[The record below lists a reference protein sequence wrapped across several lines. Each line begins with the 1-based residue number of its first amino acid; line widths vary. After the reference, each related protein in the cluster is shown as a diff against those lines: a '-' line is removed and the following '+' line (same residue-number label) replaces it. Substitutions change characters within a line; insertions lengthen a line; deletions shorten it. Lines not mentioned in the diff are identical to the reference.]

1 MAVAEEDIGHDWAG
15 LWSHSA
21 YGSHSGWILALFV
34 ASTLICGLSAA
45 ACVCGCRKTRNKHN
59 GGEELH
65 GPKGMIIK
73 TNPDESQGCVN
84 HSDGIPPINDSTVVN
99 IYPDDNTAHET
110 RPLTTAKRSLPDIP
124 VDQLKDGILGDGCKV
139 GSRSV
144 PREMDS
150 LDSNHIKCSDAEIG
164 ESGGGTHS
172 GGDTSSDLYATVED
186 TTRDAGMS
194 ALASTSFGSSGKK
207 RIAPVVPPPARPL
220 SNSGHESGNLIDQG
234 ISIKRPVDDEEEDD
248 DDDAHSRYS
257 RLNKEH
263 PYDSLKTTEEHPYA
277 QVKTSKSDH
286 GRGLYSAEM
295 NDGRVSSSAAPLPN
309 LKPQTWNECVHFKR
323 HLESNCQCFSP
334 STFAHS
340 SSIHANGI
348 EGQNPVPPP
357 RAHRRSQSGT
367 SGSCASSPPSVH
379 IPAAK
384 AISGGIS
391 ANQEL
396 PYMTPPINLDSSNPS
411 ASALNA
417 TVSSSLVSRSL
428 PNGSTPGL
436 ETGPGPFQQR
446 GSRGNFHN
454 LESQDSN
461 SYTSISVREPIAT
474 IKAQIS
480 EQQKNARLPPLRI
493 PSKSLRS
500 TDPHYASVSDDS
512 DEMYAA
518 IGDRSGS
525 SQAIYGSGS
534 ETYAQ
539 IQPQPLPAAPSAS
552 RGGSSPLPGLPSPLP
567 PSASPTPHALLPPS
581 ISPVSLTPVSPTS
594 LPCGATLG
602 SQLQPSPPPQ
612 PPSVDSLRQ
621 VAQVHSRQASSSS
634 ATSSTVNLGSPKPEK
649 RQANSPLPPP
659 PLVPTLAVPEVDDE
673 DEIKVFD
680 QPEVELRHEKLPHTP
695 QNLEEMYAKVIKK
708 NKRKSE
714 GSTLQSLP
722 MPVTGNDS
730 TRKSVG
736 SSSPSLIIAA
746 INGGG
751 PSAGRWSETDDHKLS
766 AGATAS
772 RRKSSEGSSM
782 TTSDPDLSLDVRLS
796 VALGEEAESESE
808 WGAEGEFRHTDLP
821 SAAPD
826 PSGSRSRGNI
836 PLSRSLVGTLAL
848 GTEEGDGSGYE
859 SVGSRNGEMAICR
872 ASLSG
877 KQGEDDAGY
886 EELKPRRTASS
897 QGDPGYERVKRREG
911 ASSVDDDEDDEEER
925 EGEPRYERVSARVRG
940 AVPGYETVRERS
952 SGAGEPDYEKMRG
965 EEEEPNYESVGYSG
979 SLNSGHVSNGP
990 VGDSLHNDYESL
1002 AGVSNG
1008 DEMMYDG
1015 RTSNSPMTAPPYSGI
1030 ADTSQ
1035 LDAMY
1040 AKVQKGKKNP

>member
-1 MAVAEEDIGHDWAG
+1 MAVAEEDIGQDWVG
-15 LWSHSA
+15 LWNHNG
-21 YGSHSGWILALFV
+21 YGNHTGWILALLV
-34 ASTLICGLSAA
+34 ATTLICGLSAA
-45 ACVCGCRKTRNKHN
+45 ACVCGCRKIRKKNN

-84 HSDGIPPINDSTVVN
+84 HSEGPPPSNDSTAVK
-99 IYPDDNTAHET
+99 IYPDDSTAHET

-124 VDQLKDGILGDGCKV
+124 VDQLKDGILGDGCKI

-150 LDSNHIKCSDAEIG
+150 LDSNQIKCNDPEIG

-186 TTRDAGMS
+186 TPRDGMA
-194 ALASTSFGSSGKK
+194 ALASTSFGGSGKK
-207 RIAPVVPPPARPL
+207 RMAPVMPPLTRQL
-220 SNSGHESGNLIDQG
+220 SNTGHEAGNLINKEV
-234 ISIKRPVDDEEEDD
+234 SIKGQEDDEEEDED
-248 DDDAHSRYS
+248 DDSHSRYS

-286 GRGLYSAEM
+286 GRGLYYNEINLGFAP
-295 NDGRVSSSAAPLPN
+295 SSS
-309 LKPQTWNECVHFKR
+309 VH
-323 HLESNCQCFSP
+323 
-334 STFAHS
+334 AD
-340 SSIHANGI
+340 GI
-348 EGQNPVPPP
+348 EGPLQNPIPPP

-367 SGSCASSPPSVH
+367 NGNCSSSPPSVH

-396 PYMTPPINLDSSNPS
+396 PYMTPPIKLDNSNPS
-411 ASALNA
+411 TSALTA
-417 TVSSSLVSRSL
+417 IVSSSLASRCL
-428 PNGSTPGL
+428 ANGSTPGL

-474 IKAQIS
+474 IKAQTT

-500 TDPHYASVSDDS
+500 ADPHYASVSDDS

-539 IQPQPLPAAPSAS
+539 IQPQPLPSTVPPLSTVPRS
-552 RGGSSPLPGLPSPLP
+552 EPSPLPGLPSPLP
-567 PSASPTPHALLPPS
+567 PSSSPTSHSLLPPS
-581 ISPVSLTPVSPTS
+581 ISPVSTSPVSPNS
-594 LPCGATLG
+594 LPIVLG

-659 PLVPTLAVPEVDDE
+659 PLVPTLAVPEGDDE
-673 DEIKVFD
+673 DEMKVIE
-680 QPEVELRHEKLPHTP
+680 QPEVELRHDKLPHSP
-695 QNLEEMYAKVIKK
+695 QNIEEMYAKVIKK

-714 GSTLQSLP
+714 GSALQSP
-722 MPVTGNDS
+722 PIPVTSSADS
-730 TRKSVG
+730 SRKSVG
-736 SSSPSLIIAA
+736 SSSSLIIAA
-746 INGGG
+746 INGVGAT
-751 PSAGRWSETDDHKLS
+751 PGRSSESEEHKLS
-766 AGATAS
+766 AVPASS

-796 VALGEEAESESE
+796 LALGEEAESEGE
-808 WGAEGEFRHTDLP
+808 WGMEGELRPSDVS
-821 SAAPD
+821 SAAVD
-826 PSGSRSRGNI
+826 PSGHRNRGI
-836 PLSRSLVGTLAL
+836 LGMGRMTVGSQAAR
-848 GTEEGDGSGYE
+848 TEEGDGSGYE
-859 SVGSRNGEMAICR
+859 SVGSRNGELVSCHG
-872 ASLSG
+872 SLLRKSG
-877 KQGEDDAGY
+877 EEDAGY
-886 EELKPRRTASS
+886 EELKPRGIIASS
-897 QGDPGYERVKRREG
+897 RGDPGYERVRREG
-911 ASSVDDDEDDEEER
+911 PPCADDDEDDEEER
-925 EGEPRYERVSARVRG
+925 EGEPRYERVSARGRG
-940 AVPGYETVRERS
+940 AVPGYETVRERTV
-952 SGAGEPDYEKMRG
+952 GTGEPDYERMKG

-979 SLNSGHVSNGP
+979 SLNSGHMSNGP

-1008 DEMMYDG
+1008 DEMAYEG
-1015 RTSNSPMTAPPYSGI
+1015 RTSCSPNATPSFAS
-1030 ADTSQ
+1030 AVDQSSQ

-1040 AKVQKGKKNP
+1040 AKVHKGKKNP